1 MLISSHLTTTI
12 RWPGKKASK
21 DKTKTF
27 GLSVLARVF
36 KPKEEVEEEEEREEE
51 EEEEKKKE
59 EEEEE
64 REEKERE
71 EEEGGGLQQVSAYC
85 RCVLT
90 VGVCLL

>member
-36 KPKEEVEEEEEREEE
+36 KPKEEEEE
-51 EEEEKKKE
+51 EEEE
-59 EEEEE
+59 EE
-64 REEKERE
+64 R
-71 EEEGGGLQQVSAYC
+71 EGGGLQQVSAYC

>member
-36 KPKEEVEEEEEREEE
+36 KPKEE